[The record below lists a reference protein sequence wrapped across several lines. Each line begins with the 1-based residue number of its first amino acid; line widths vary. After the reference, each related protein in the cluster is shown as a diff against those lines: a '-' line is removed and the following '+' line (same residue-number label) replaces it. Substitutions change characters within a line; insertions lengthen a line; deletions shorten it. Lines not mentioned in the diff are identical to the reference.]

1 MTYSER
7 ANPYSTRRA
16 THHHQLSDLA
26 SNLPPTSHSRAPLPH
41 CHPSHPHPSTRGS
54 IPRNTRG
61 DNLIHT
67 PIPTPPPHWQ
77 RPWGRHSKPPPLPPR
92 PGTPRRRPSR
102 CALLIHLSQQIL
114 APEPVGLPGHKEAER
129 RSTPARASF
138 PAPVPRALP
147 RPPHASYAL
156 GMPQHS
162 APQARASPQ

>member
-16 THHHQLSDLA
+16 THHLQLGELA
-26 SNLPPTSHSRAPLPH
+26 SNQPPTRHSRAP
-41 CHPSHPHPSTRGS
+41 HPHPTIHGS

-102 CALLIHLSQQIL
+102 CALLIHLSRQIL
-114 APEPVGLPGHKEAER
+114 APEPVELPGHKGAEPR
-129 RSTPARASF
+129 LTPARASF